1 MKKLFC
7 SINVIL
13 AICIAMFSS
22 ANALDEPVIDI
33 QYFELSPS
41 TNGYIWM
48 AYCYAQSSESDWTGD
63 IVANGEVTNEYG
75 DVIGDG
81 STNAQENAHH
91 VIIADQLPTIA
102 HNNAWL
108 TLSCHSSVDF
118 GPHLGVEHASLSKTI
133 RINNSRNAMSEW
145 TNVLE
150 ENQKKILEA
159 FNKDFSEYKKTT
171 VIEYSNMYNCLSQI
185 DEDIKLNAGDHNLNA
200 YESADGTEVY
210 MTKQTV
216 DGTTYLYYFTKDGNT
231 LDPLDTEVKQLVMSA
246 DMEDYITSHLIDVEE
261 D

>member
-41 TNGYIWM
+41 TNRYIWM

-81 STNAQENAHH
+81 STTKLFVCEKAAFRYSFNQTVNR
-91 VIIADQLPTIA
+91 I
-102 HNNAWL
+102 
-108 TLSCHSSVDF
+108 SCH
-118 GPHLGVEHASLSKTI
+118 
-133 RINNSRNAMSEW
+133 
-145 TNVLE
+145 
-150 ENQKKILEA
+150 
-159 FNKDFSEYKKTT
+159 
-171 VIEYSNMYNCLSQI
+171 
-185 DEDIKLNAGDHNLNA
+185 
-200 YESADGTEVY
+200 
-210 MTKQTV
+210 
-216 DGTTYLYYFTKDGNT
+216 
-231 LDPLDTEVKQLVMSA
+231 
-246 DMEDYITSHLIDVEE
+246 
-261 D
+261 